1 MKLDRATKTWLI
13 FSCIAAVT
21 IFISGILRATGTLG
35 PGMLFASFAA
45 SIVVLLYLA
54 IKLSSTRPRL
64 NLTLAAE
71 TLVAL
76 GIFSLITS
84 IAVALFGVSEF
95 MVDVTSRDLSI
106 EDMRKFTWPF
116 GEGLAAAAIAPFV
129 ATLLRH
135 IESNVSTT
143 ESGEAGLAD
152 AAREAVVLADQL
164 RLATTNIR
172 AINAELAGA
181 KGGFETAIGSAV
193 RATNI
198 LSGALQTEA
207 ERLKLALQRVQA
219 EAIGLADASEK
230 SRVAVAEL
238 GTELS
243 TLGASSKD
251 ARELLDALGKMIDS
265 VERFIRPD

>member
-1 MKLDRATKTWLI
+1 LI
-13 FSCIAAVT
+13 FSSVAAVT
-21 IFISGILRATGTLG
+21 IFICGILRAIGKLG

-95 MVDVTSRDLSI
+95 MVDIASRDLSI

-135 IESNVSTT
+135 IESNISTV
-143 ESGEAGLAD
+143 ESGEAGMAD
-152 AAREAVVLADQL
+152 AAREA
-164 RLATTNIR
+164 ATLSSGNSR
-172 AINAELAGA
+172 AIVTIRSRTRSGIRFQTCFGIDGLSS
-181 KGGFETAIGSAV
+181 SA
-193 RATNI
+193 
-198 LSGALQTEA
+198 SGPPLWK
-207 ERLKLALQRVQA
+207 RSYHR
-219 EAIGLADASEK
+219 
-230 SRVAVAEL
+230 
-238 GTELS
+238 
-243 TLGASSKD
+243 
-251 ARELLDALGKMIDS
+251 
-265 VERFIRPD
+265 

>member
-1 MKLDRATKTWLI
+1 VKLDPATRTWLI
-13 FSCIAAVT
+13 FSCAAAVT
-21 IFISGILRATGTLG
+21 IFIFGILRAAGTLG
-35 PGMLFASFAA
+35 PGTLFASFAA

-95 MVDVTSRDLSI
+95 MIDVTSRDLSV
-106 EDMRKFTWPF
+106 EDMRRFTWPF

-135 IESNVSTT
+135 IESNVSTV
-143 ESGEAGLAD
+143 ESGEAGMAD
-152 AAREAVVLADQL
+152 AAREAATLADQL
-164 RLATTNIR
+164 RLTTTTIKT
-172 AINAELAGA
+172 INAELTGTKDA
-181 KGGFETAIGSAV
+181 FETALGSAV
-193 RATNI
+193 RATSV
-198 LSGALQTEA
+198 LSGTLQTET

-219 EAIGLADASEK
+219 EATGLADASGK
-230 SRVAVAEL
+230 SRVAIAEL

-243 TLGASSKD
+243 TLGSSSKD
-251 ARELLDALGKMIDS
+251 ARELLDALGKLIDS
-265 VERFIRPD
+265 VERYVKPD